1 MTENTALQVPRMAT
15 INEASTLTG
24 LAKYYIRQLALQS
37 KIKHV
42 RAGKKILINID
53 RLIEFLNESNG
64 EDEFN
69 RDSINRFNIQK
80 IEAC

>member
-64 EDEFN
+64 EQE
-69 RDSINRFNIQK
+69 IEQEPTNRFGITRINL
-80 IEAC
+80 